1 MYEKERDKNV
11 IVTWIAE
18 LTPDNDA
25 TKIRKVID
33 TIAAMSLLVKLPIL
47 EEKGMQLTKD
57 S

>member
-33 TIAAMSLLVKLPIL
+33 TIAAMSLLVKLSIL
-47 EEKGMQLTKD
+47 EEKGM
-57 S
+57 